1 MANGLYMNYKLQMLG
16 AAAAAHTLPDMDTHT
31 IKVGIV
37 SGSDYTEDLATD
49 ADWDDVG
56 LYTVNASYGGEIN
69 QTLEN
74 IDLTTTPGTV
84 DNTANITFA
93 AVDIDTAKV
102 VDAII
107 HYYDTTVI
115 TTSPL
120 ITFHDGFSVTP
131 NSGDIVIAYNASGIY
146 AL

>member
-37 SGSDYTEDLATD
+37 SGSDYTENLATH
-49 ADWDDVG
+49 ADWADTTYATDTC
-56 LYTVNASYGGEIN
+56 YNSEAT
-69 QTLEN
+69 QTLAN

-84 DNTANITFA
+84 DNTQPITFT

-102 VDAII
+102 VDAIV
-107 HYYDTTVI
+107 HYADNGAGDTTD
-115 TTSPL
+115 PL

-131 NSGDIVIAYNASGIY
+131 NSGDIVITSNASGIY